1 MDNPQEHTNFLLE
14 TLWVMFAYGP
24 WHLAAG
30 MAVSSVAVIWAS
42 RCIRRR
48 FRLPILATA
57 VLVLWIAMFIAADS
71 GYQAWQGSPNAP
83 DDAYSD
89 TGPIFFLLAGWLP
102 SWGVTYLLLL
112 LFQLIFQ
119 RPRVSPPPL
128 PSKSR

>member
-1 MDNPQEHTNFLLE
+1 MDNPQGHTYFLLE
-14 TLWVMFAYGP
+14 TIWVMLTYGL
-24 WHLAAG
+24 WHLASG
-30 MAVSSVAVIWAS
+30 MAISSVAVIWAS

-48 FRLPILATA
+48 FRLPILVTA

-102 SWGVTYLLLL
+102 SSQIVFLLLL
-112 LFQLIFQ
+112 LFQRIFP
-119 RPRVSPPPL
+119 RPPGSPPPL
-128 PSKSR
+128 PSNPS